1 MEYVGAVVLA
11 VLAGIL
17 VYRLSL
23 GRGTEELPLA
33 GASEAA
39 AQEWAGAGTP
49 SAVGEP
55 EEDEKPR
62 GTLDL
67 DRMRPERLHIPLRT
81 RLVGFVGLVAVV
93 AISAALLALAVWQV
107 AHVLNQQAQKY
118 LHP

>member
-39 AQEWAGAGTP
+39 AQEWAGTP
-49 SAVGEP
+49 SAVEEP
-55 EEDEKPR
+55 EEDETR
-62 GTLDL
+62 RTLDL